1 MSLRRS
7 NRKRC
12 KKPVLDYS
20 DFDTTSH
27 KVDHTP
33 QSKSSCNSEPPRV
46 EEDSVCKGCHL
57 ENSPLKHVANKH
69 KWIECNKCKGWWH
82 INCAGVLLQDS
93 EKFEQYNIGYTC
105 AVCVCESLKHVE
117 ESAFSSYISKSN
129 VEKKIDK
136 ILSVTS
142 VLTEEVSKGN
152 SGKIETNHISSALK
166 NNISCDKEAIIVID
180 NITSPKEYQ
189 NSKQIKSEL
198 VKHNIAD
205 CIDSAY
211 SLAKGGI
218 SLHLKDKKS
227 VGNLIDSWPG
237 EVFGGNTKPHLPK
250 TATSIVNAYLRDVPV
265 NVSIQSLENC
275 LRNSYIQFLK
285 VHRLIYTDTRK
296 PMPIVRVTFENHC
309 SYEVAISSDGVL
321 IPGFKKYIKFC
332 PERER
337 RVTRCY
343 NCNKF
348 GHISRSCPFSHSCGN
363 CGSEECKEAVCTK
376 VSKCSNCGESH
387 KATSSRCPVFVKLRS
402 RFRLSTLFQ
411 N

>member
-20 DFDTTSH
+20 DIETPSH
-27 KVDHTP
+27 KEDHTP
-33 QSKSSCNSEPPRV
+33 QSKSSSNNPSRV
-46 EEDSVCKGCHL
+46 EEDSICKGCHL
-57 ENSPLKHVANKH
+57 EDSPLKPVTNKN
-69 KWIECNKCKGWWH
+69 KWIECNKCKDWWH
-82 INCAGVLLQDS
+82 INCAGVSLQDL
-93 EKFEQYNIGYTC
+93 EKFKQYSIGYMC
-105 AVCVCESLKHVE
+105 AVCVCEKLKYVE
-117 ESAFSSYISKSN
+117 ESAFNSYISKSH

-152 SGKIETNHISSALK
+152 SGKIESNHISSVLN
-166 NNISCDKEAIIVID
+166 NNISCDKEAILVVD
-180 NITSPKEYQ
+180 NITSPIDYQ

-198 VKHNIAD
+198 AKHNID
-205 CIDSAY
+205 ECIDSAY

-218 SLHLKDKKS
+218 SLHLKDKES
-227 VGNLIDSWPG
+227 VGNLIKNWPG
-237 EVFGGNTKPHLPK
+237 EVFGGKSKPHLPK
-250 TATSIVNAYLRDVPV
+250 TDTSVVNAYLRDVPV
-265 NVSIQSLENC
+265 NVFIPSLENC
-275 LRNSYIQFLK
+275 LRNSDIKFSK
-285 VHRLIYTDTRK
+285 AHRLIYTDSRK
-296 PMPIVRVTFENHC
+296 PMPIVRVTFESHC
-309 SYEVAISSDGVL
+309 SYEEAVSSDGVL
-321 IPGFKKYIKFC
+321 IPGIKKLIKFC

-348 GHISRSCPFSHSCGN
+348 GHISRCCPFNHSCGN
-363 CGSEECKEAVCTK
+363 CGSEKCKEAVCTK